1 MNCSIRVTLSWAQ
14 SVDGRIATRSGDSRY
29 ISGPETLHLSHE
41 LRRDHDAVAVGIGT
55 VLADDPQ
62 LTCRIPHARGPLR
75 VVFDSSLRIPTETH
89 LVRTARESPTLVL
102 HAPLDR
108 QHAGSNAG
116 AAASVETHPENFDVL
131 RARRERLHEAGVE
144 TAAIEPF
151 TQTSNDQRVNRG
163 LDPASACDAL
173 AARGIRSLF
182 IEGGGGLLTSFLASG
197 LVDEAVIVI
206 APIIIGSGV
215 EAIRDLGVG
224 SLGEALR
231 PRKQE
236 LSTRGVDVVWRFS
249 W

>member
-29 ISGPETLHLSHE
+29 ISGPETLRLSHE

-75 VVFDSSLRIPTETH
+75 VVFDSSLRIPTETQ

-108 QHAGSNAG
+108 QRGGTDAG
-116 AAASVETHPENFDVL
+116 AATAPAPPAELHDML
-131 RARRERLHEAGVE
+131 RARCERLHEAGVA

-151 TQTSNDQRVNRG
+151 AQLANGTPVNGG

-182 IEGGGGLLTSFLASG
+182 IEGGGGLLTSFLSSG

-206 APIIIGSGV
+206 APIIIGSGI
-215 EAIRDLGVG
+215 EAVRDLGVG

-236 LSTRGVDVVWRFS
+236 LSTRGVDLVWRFS